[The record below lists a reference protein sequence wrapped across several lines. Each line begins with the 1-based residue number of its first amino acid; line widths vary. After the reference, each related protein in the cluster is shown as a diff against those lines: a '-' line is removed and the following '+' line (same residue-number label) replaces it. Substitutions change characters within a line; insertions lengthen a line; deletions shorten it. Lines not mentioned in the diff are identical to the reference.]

1 MCLGHIS
8 NNITVNNMKKIGLN
22 GYVYDFSV
30 NYLSIDVDIILNI
43 DKYLINKDNI
53 TFGSIKKYFMDY

>member
-43 DKYLINKDNI
+43 DKYLTNKDNI